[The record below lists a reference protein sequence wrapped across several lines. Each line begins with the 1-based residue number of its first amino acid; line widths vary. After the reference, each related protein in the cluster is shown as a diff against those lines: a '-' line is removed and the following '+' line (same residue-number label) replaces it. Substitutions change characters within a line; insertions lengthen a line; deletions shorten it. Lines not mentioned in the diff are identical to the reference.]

1 MVKNP
6 GPIDLY
12 EHKKLWEEVLG
23 VAVVDGSADFFAL
36 GGHSLLAIELIE
48 KIETAFSVSVSFK
61 DFIENPNLDK
71 LHDLILKKEFRP
83 RFVANT
89 DFDNTSELSISQK
102 HLWNL
107 IKLYPNDL
115 THNISTALRLKFP
128 LNISILNK
136 VLNHLFEENPI
147 LKSRFLKNENKV
159 YQKIVSDE
167 TYQFEFEEIKEEDL
181 YERLDTE
188 MSYRFKLE
196 EEILFK
202 AKVFKVGENDF
213 IFFYMVHHIIWD
225 GMSNLAFFQDFMK
238 LYFQYEKEETP
249 LVKTKPT
256 YFQYVK
262 EQNHFVESS
271 AYKEQLNFWKEK
283 FEAVNTSFLE
293 RDKSDLFT
301 DHSSRVK
308 HFKIE
313 NAQLDQFEK
322 YVKKHNSSLYKFFIS
337 CFSFLLYEKNGKND
351 QLIGSPVHG
360 RMQRQFRNTLGYFI
374 NTLPMV
380 FELNEEESFLENLN
394 KCSYAINS
402 TFFNQEIPLDHII
415 KKTNAAKIIK
425 DNSLFQTLFIYLDVT
440 KEIKLI
446 NNLNYEVLQLERKN
460 THCEIDFYLYK
471 KDKEVEVVIE
481 YRSSLFSDDYIENL
495 FRDFMNILMKVISDE
510 KSKLSSLAKNKDLK
524 KNILKIENYKSHYNK
539 EVSFLDKIEESIATN
554 PKKVA
559 IYNEE
564 FHLTYEE
571 LDREAKKISLLMQK
585 NGLKNGDVVGVY
597 LDRNQYLVPALFAIL
612 RSGGAYLPLDANF
625 PPERLNY
632 MIEKAGC
639 RFVLSEKRLNP
650 SFKNCKNLF
659 VEETKSLSID
669 KVTNEKI
676 EAHQSAYILFTSGST
691 GNPKGVEISH
701 QNVTNFLLSMQENP
715 GITAIDKFLSVTTI
729 SFDISVLELFLPLMS
744 SASLYLCQY
753 KQLLSPESLKDII
766 LKEKITMMQATPVT
780 WRMLLNFDKT
790 KYEALRV
797 LCGGE
802 ALDPLLA
809 EALMNRTQE
818 VWNMYGPTETT
829 VWSSVKKITNH
840 LNITIGKPIA
850 NTEFLILDEKLK
862 VQGVGDI
869 GELYIGGL
877 GVAKGYIGALDLTKE
892 RFILHP
898 YKKDEIIYKT
908 GDLAFYN
915 TEGELLCLGR
925 ADDQVKVRGFRIELS
940 EIEQV
945 IAKDQAIYEVAAKVI
960 NNEIYAFISLKD
972 ETLFN
977 LGELHLKIGH
987 HLPQYMRPKKIIQLN
1002 ALPKTLNGKIDKKQL
1017 NVIESA
1023 LTKKEEKKEEGNVN
1037 PSIIHI
1043 VRSIWKKH
1051 LNLPKI
1057 NKHENFFNVG
1067 GHSVVALEIFDEIND
1082 FFNLNL
1088 DLANIFEY
1096 DSIHLMSQLIQSK
1109 IDSLN
1114 QETKDLP
1121 NIVLINKK
1129 EKGNNIFC
1137 FHGVGGNV
1145 LNYYPLSKIAADYSF
1160 YGVQAIGLD
1169 GVNSKFYSLKEMAQ
1183 IYIAQIKKV
1192 QPQGPYFFA
1201 GGSMGGLIA
1210 FEVASQFKMMG
1221 EVVEQVIMFDTFGP
1235 ALRAKDDEMISDNYP
1250 MRWLK
1255 ELKFFNKYFSLRLR
1269 SHFYSWQKK
1278 SLPQHLRYKMVE
1290 LRNSYAIKNY
1300 KAEPIDINV
1309 SLIRVNKEKGGV
1321 YADPLLGW
1329 GNYIAGELETIEIDG
1344 HHDSFIES
1352 QDFLKSFKNVISIK
1366 KIS

>member
-1 MVKNP
+1 M
-6 GPIDLY
+6 
-12 EHKKLWEEVLG
+12 
-23 VAVVDGSADFFAL
+23 
-36 GGHSLLAIELIE
+36 
-48 KIETAFSVSVSFK
+48 
-61 DFIENPNLDK
+61 
-71 LHDLILKKEFRP
+71 
-83 RFVANT
+83 
-89 DFDNTSELSISQK
+89 
-102 HLWNL
+102 
-107 IKLYPNDL
+107 
-115 THNISTALRLKFP
+115 
-128 LNISILNK
+128 
-136 VLNHLFEENPI
+136 
-147 LKSRFLKNENKV
+147 
-159 YQKIVSDE
+159 YQKIASE
-167 TYQFEFEEIKEEDL
+167 NNYGFEFEEITEEDL
-181 YERLDTE
+181 LKRLDKE
-188 MSYRFKLE
+188 MSYHFKLKDE
-196 EEILFK
+196 TLFK

-225 GMSNLAFFQDFMK
+225 GMSNLIFFQDFMK
-238 LYFQYEKEETP
+238 LYFQYEKGENP
-249 LVKTKPT
+249 LIKNKPT

-262 EQNHFVESS
+262 EQNQFIESS
-271 AYKEQLNFWKEK
+271 AYKEQLDFWKEK
-283 FEAVNTSFLE
+283 FEVVNTSFLE
-293 RDKSDLFT
+293 RDKSDFFT
-301 DHSSRVK
+301 DHSSGVK

-313 NAQLDQFEK
+313 SEQLEQFEE
-322 YVKKHNSSLYKFFIS
+322 YVKKQNSSLYKFFVS
-337 CFSFLLYEKNGKND
+337 CFSFLLYKRTGKKD

-360 RMQRQFRNTLGYFI
+360 RTQRQFRNTLGYFI

-394 KCSYAINS
+394 RCSYAINN

-415 KKTNAAKIIK
+415 KKTNASKIIK

-471 KDKEVEVVIE
+471 KDKEVEVVVE
-481 YRSSLFSDDYIENL
+481 YRSSLFSDEYIDNL
-495 FRDFMNILMKVISDE
+495 FKDFMSILTKTISDE
-510 KSKLSSLAKNKDLK
+510 KALLNSLSSKKNLK
-524 KNILKIENYKSHYNK
+524 KNILKIENYNHEYNQ
-539 EVSFLDKIEESIATN
+539 EASFLEKIKDSILRD
-554 PKKVA
+554 PHKLA
-559 IYNEE
+559 IYNED
-564 FHLTYEE
+564 FNLTYEQ
-571 LDREAKKISLLMQK
+571 LDREAKKICLLMQK
-585 NGLKNGDVVGVY
+585 NGFKKGDVVGVY

-625 PPERLNY
+625 PQERLNY
-632 MIEKAGC
+632 MVEKANC
-639 RFVLSEKRLNP
+639 HLTLSEKRLAP

-659 VEETKSLSID
+659 VEEAHSFSIENF
-669 KVTNEKI
+669 VEEQI
-676 EAHQSAYILFTSGST
+676 APSQSAYILFTSGST
-691 GNPKGVEISH
+691 GNPKGVEVSH
-701 QNVTNFLLSMQENP
+701 KNMTNFLFSMQENP
-715 GITAIDKFLSVTTI
+715 GIKTNDKFLSVTTI
-729 SFDISVLELFLPLMS
+729 SFDISVLELFLPLMN

-753 KQLLSPESLKDII
+753 KQLLSPESLKEVI
-766 LKEKITMMQATPVT
+766 LKEKITLMQATPVT
-780 WRMLLNFDKT
+780 WRILLNLDQT
-790 KYEALRV
+790 KYEELKV

-809 EALMNRTQE
+809 EALIARTQE

-829 VWSSVKKITNH
+829 VWSSIKKITDH

-862 VQGVGDI
+862 AQGLGDI

-877 GVAKGYIGALDLTKE
+877 GVAKGYIGAPDLTKE
-892 RFILHP
+892 RFISHP

-915 TEGELLCLGR
+915 SEGELLCLGR
-925 ADDQVKVRGFRIELS
+925 ADDQVKIRGYRIELS

-945 IAKDQAIYEVAAKVI
+945 IAKDEAIYEVAAKVI

-972 ETLFN
+972 EAFFN
-977 LGELHLKIGH
+977 LEELHLKIGG
-987 HLPQYMRPKKIIQLN
+987 HLPPYMKPKKIIQLK

-1017 NVIESA
+1017 NVIESG
-1023 LTKKEEKKEEGNVN
+1023 LVKKEEKYEEGNVN

-1043 VRSIWKKH
+1043 VKSIWKKH
-1051 LNLPKI
+1051 LNLSKI

-1129 EKGNNIFC
+1129 EKAPNIFC

-1160 YGVQAIGLD
+1160 YGVQAMGLD
-1169 GVNSKFYSLKEMAQ
+1169 GANSKFYTLKEMAQ
-1183 IYIAQIKKV
+1183 IYIDQIKKV
-1192 QPQGPYFFA
+1192 QPEGPYFLA

-1210 FEVASQFKMMG
+1210 FEVASQFKLRG
-1221 EVVEQVIMFDTFGP
+1221 ENVEQVIMFDTFGP
-1235 ALRAKDDEMISDNYP
+1235 ALRAKDDDMISENYP

-1255 ELKFFNKYFSLRLR
+1255 DLKFFNKYFSLRLR
-1269 SHFYSWQKK
+1269 SHFYNWQKK

-1300 KAEPIDINV
+1300 KAAPVDVNV
-1309 SLIRVNKEKGGV
+1309 ALIRVSKEKGGV

-1344 HHDSFIES
+1344 HHESFIES
-1352 QDFLKSFKNVISIK
+1352 QAFLTSFKNVISIK